1 MAAAMSGAVGTRYA
15 RLKAHYDLLSAHLG
29 VGDSLLPN
37 TSYANFLK

>member
-1 MAAAMSGAVGTRYA
+1 MAAATSGAVGSRYA

>member
-1 MAAAMSGAVGTRYA
+1 MAAATSTRVVGSRYA

-37 TSYANFLK
+37 TSYAMK